1 MAKMNENKISIIV
14 PVYNVEKY
22 IKKCLDSIVNQT
34 YKNLEI
40 IIINDGSTDDS
51 LSIVEKYQKKDK
63 RILLMNQINQG
74 VSVARNNALKCASGD
89 YIMFIDSDD
98 WLELDTCHK
107 LIDKIEKEKSDIVI
121 FNFIKEFNSKSV
133 KNLNYDEN
141 FDLSIKENYDKFL
154 SVMIAPFYKVKNLK
168 YLGLGYA
175 FNKII
180 KRDCIKNVKFP
191 FEGLCA
197 YNEDIMFYLQLFKNA
212 KIISLSNEFLYHYRV
227 YDQSA
232 TFKYNKDIILV
243 NNKTFEILNSNV
255 GVENLCLKETISA
268 RMIYNLCKEM
278 NLYIFNDKLTISQK
292 NKIKLLKKEVNKEQ
306 FKTSIKNIKL
316 YKLNKYMFVY
326 TLLLKLKLY
335 YVIFLVNLAEQRYR
349 RKIL

>member
-1 MAKMNENKISIIV
+1 MTKINNNKISIIV

-51 LSIVEKYQKKDK
+51 LSIVEKYKKKDK
-63 RILLMNQINQG
+63 RILLISQINQG
-74 VSVARNNALKCASGD
+74 VSAARNNALKCVSGD
-89 YIMFIDSDD
+89 YIMFVDSDD

-107 LIDKIEKEKSDIVI
+107 LIDKVEKEKSDIVI

-133 KNLNYDEN
+133 RNLSYDEN

-154 SVMIAPFYKVKNLK
+154 SVMISPFYKVKNLR

-175 FNKII
+175 CNKII
-180 KRDCIKNVKFP
+180 KKDCIKNVKFP
-191 FEGLCA
+191 FEGIQA

-212 KIISLSNEFLYHYRV
+212 KKISLSNEFLYHYRV

-232 TFKYNKDIILV
+232 TFKYNKDIMLV
-243 NNKTFEILNSNV
+243 NDKTYEILSSNV
-255 GVENLCLKETISA
+255 DIKNLYLKEAISA

-278 NLYIFNDKLTISQK
+278 NLYIFNDKLTISIK
-292 NKIKLLKKEVNKEQ
+292 NRIKLLKKEINKEQ

-326 TLLLKLKLY
+326 TLLLKMKLY
-335 YVIFLVNLAEQRYR
+335 YVIFWVNLAEQKYR